1 MKVNAKSRA
10 RRVLLI
16 AAAAV
21 LIFVVIVSVYVLYG
35 WGVFRSER
43 DSKYV
48 MQYYYEPENS
58 LDGVV
63 LGSSAAYRYWCP
75 PEAFNRHGM
84 AVYCYGIRS
93 MPIFANKYYID
104 SILKTQDP
112 EFIAIEM
119 RSTTKDVGVYQTGH
133 VRTAVNRL
141 PNSIERTKILAWF
154 MIFDIQHKTR
164 ISKIPSRYGFPE
176 DNGRADNS
184 EKVIEQ
190 AGKYKGWIPYSDI
203 EPAKLE
209 KPEEVKGVKEIDKY
223 YEEDL
228 IDLLEYCQGVDCD
241 IVFFATPF
249 NGSEERMQQLN
260 YTIDLIE
267 ESGFDVINL
276 NTEEAIDE
284 MGLDYSKDYFN
295 ANHTSSSGAI
305 KVTDYLSDIFAE
317 RYDLLS
323 HKGDALYESWGKSY
337 QEFAEE
343 YK

>member
-1 MKVNAKSRA
+1 
-10 RRVLLI
+10 
-16 AAAAV
+16 
-21 LIFVVIVSVYVLYG
+21 
-35 WGVFRSER
+35 
-43 DSKYV
+43 
-48 MQYYYEPENS
+48 
-58 LDGVV
+58 
-63 LGSSAAYRYWCP
+63 
-75 PEAFNRHGM
+75 
-84 AVYCYGIRS
+84 
-93 MPIFANKYYID
+93 
-104 SILKTQDP
+104 
-112 EFIAIEM
+112 M

-141 PNSIERTKILAWF
+141 PNSIERTKILAGF

-176 DNGRADNS
+176 DSGRAEHS

-190 AGKYKGWIPYSDI
+190 EGKYKGWIPYSNDNVY
-203 EPAKLE
+203 KLE

-260 YTIDLIE
+260 YAIDLIE
-267 ESGFDVINL
+267 ENGFDVINL

-284 MGLDYSKDYFN
+284 MGLDYSKDFYN
-295 ANHTSSSGAI
+295 STHTNSSGAI
-305 KVTDYLSDIFAE
+305 KVTDYLSDIFAK
-317 RYDLLS
+317 RYDLPS
-323 HKGDALYESWGKSY
+323 HKGDALYESWEKSY